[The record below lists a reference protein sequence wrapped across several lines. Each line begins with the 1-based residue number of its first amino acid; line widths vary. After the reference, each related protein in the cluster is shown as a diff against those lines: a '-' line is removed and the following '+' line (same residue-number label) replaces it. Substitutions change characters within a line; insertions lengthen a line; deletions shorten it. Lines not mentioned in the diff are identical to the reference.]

1 MLQGCWCPHLLPL
14 TCHPPQAQLRHFLH
28 SSGQARAC
36 LLLAGWLRAFV
47 PPLWA
52 FQQRPLH
59 GHCSL
64 GHGHQRPCVA
74 CVWLPMLQGLTVGG
88 SLAANGLSGLE
99 ALGHLPG
106 SACHCHPTLSLSP
119 ALAVFPRPHALF
131 RSTAWVASVGL
142 PQVLVILGCEMS
154 NCWVRLP
161 PAGGD
166 RTCQRKRM
174 AYRQFRQQRT
184 LSHSRGPLR
193 AAAKGDSKAM
203 GLVVFGLQRVW
214 GREEPT
220 P

>member
-1 MLQGCWCPHLLPL
+1 MGSSWRWGSRGPLGPVETPPSLGYHMLQGCWCPHLLPL

-52 FQQRPLH
+52 FQQRPFH

-74 CVWLPMLQGLTVGG
+74 CVWLPMPQGLTVGG

-106 SACHCHPTLSLSP
+106 SACHYHPTLSLSP

-142 PQVLVILGCEMS
+142 L
-154 NCWVRLP
+154 
-161 PAGGD
+161 
-166 RTCQRKRM
+166 
-174 AYRQFRQQRT
+174 
-184 LSHSRGPLR
+184 
-193 AAAKGDSKAM
+193 AA
-203 GLVVFGLQRVW
+203 
-214 GREEPT
+214 PT
-220 P
+220 GARHIGM